1 MTSIFTHGHR
11 DAPRV
16 CIIGG
21 GIVGAA
27 AAFFLSR
34 QGCLATVL
42 ERDTLG
48 SRASG
53 VNFGG
58 VRRHGRDPV
67 ELPLAIRSRSIWGRL
82 PELIGHD
89 CDFETHGHLKI
100 ARTEVELATLETWA
114 SVGRAHGIAVKMLD
128 GATLIRDYPWLT
140 RDIAGASF
148 CVGDG
153 FANPR
158 LVTPTFAR
166 AAQLAGAT
174 FREGFTVTE
183 VVEAADGGFVVT
195 GNGGDSLKADILVN
209 AAGAWASPLA
219 AEFGISVPMVTRAP
233 QMFVTEPTARMIA
246 PVLGMVSGGIY
257 LRQSVRGNVI
267 FGGGQGSIAPDGLR
281 SRPDE
286 TTLEDTTRLMRQ
298 LIPSLA
304 HVPLIRSWTGIE
316 GNTPDG
322 LPVIGQS
329 GRNKGFFCAFGFSGH
344 GFAMGPGV
352 GEALADQILTGRSAI
367 DLAPF
372 SPHRF
377 DSPAAASVI
386 NC

>member
-1 MTSIFTHGHR
+1 MTLLSSRARR
-11 DAPRV
+11 DTPRV

-27 AAFFLSR
+27 TAFFLAR
-34 QGCLATVL
+34 RGCLATVL

-67 ELPLAIRSRSIWGRL
+67 ELPLAIRSRNIWARL
-82 PELIGHD
+82 SELIGHD
-89 CDFETHGHLKI
+89 CDFETPGHLKI
-100 ARTEVELATLETWA
+100 ARTEAELATLETWA
-114 SVGRAHGIAVKMLD
+114 VVGRAHGVSVEMLD
-128 GATLIRDYPWLT
+128 RATLKNTYPWLT
-140 RDIAGASF
+140 ADTTGASF
-148 CVGDG
+148 CAGDG

-166 AAQLAGAT
+166 AARLMGAT
-174 FREGFTVTE
+174 FRENFAVTD
-183 VVEAADGGFVVT
+183 VVELAGGGFALT
-195 GNGGDSLKADILVN
+195 GTDGESLEADILIN
-209 AAGAWASPLA
+209 AAGAWAAPLA
-219 AEFGISVPMVTRAP
+219 ARFGALVPMVTRAP
-233 QMFVTEPTARMIA
+233 QMFVTEPMPRFVA

-257 LRQSVRGNVI
+257 LRQSVRGNII
-267 FGGGQGSIAPDGLR
+267 FGGGQGDIAPDGLR
-281 SRPDE
+281 SRPSE
-286 TTLEDTTRLMRQ
+286 TTLDDVPKLMRR

-304 HVPLIRSWTGIE
+304 HTPLIRSWTGIE

-322 LPVIGQS
+322 LPVIGELARHS
-329 GRNKGFFCAFGFSGH
+329 GFFCAFGFSGH

-352 GEALADQILTGRSAI
+352 GEALADQILTGRSAV
-367 DLAPF
+367 DLTPF
-372 SPHRF
+372 CPHRF
-377 DSPAAASVI
+377 DAPAVASAM